1 MLLGTSD
8 SFTQPQA
15 AWAGVFGGEEK
26 LQGIGLKCAALGEVN
41 AFPHFPHPNWP
52 HSLSVSQKSSA
63 EH

>member
-26 LQGIGLKCAALGEVN
+26 LQGIGLKCTALGEVN
-41 AFPHFPHPNWP
+41 AFPTSKLAPFLISEPEE
-52 HSLSVSQKSSA
+52 LS
-63 EH
+63 